1 MDPADVVLKNLDLTD
16 KGRFYV
22 SEIKGDTD
30 ENGVASYFTVRLSSA
45 PDDGNP
51 GEDNVTITMASS
63 DPDEGQISSS
73 IGNQQ
78 TGDSASQLVFTSSN
92 WNAERTVTV
101 VGQPDYYSDGDQN
114 YTIILG
120 QDNDTAD
127 LRFRYVD
134 PRDVSVTNLD
144 LTGKGSYY
152 VSAVSRPTDENG
164 IRAEFSVRLAT
175 APTDNVT
182 IYLKTSDP
190 SEGRISKLNDKTVSW
205 SEDNKSA
212 YVSLTI
218 LKDSWNSDHKVE
230 VEGQWDNLSDG
241 DQPYAIVLSS
251 DNRSK
256 DRNYRYVDPP
266 DVSLTVSYTHLTL
279 PTNREV

>member
-1 MDPADVVLKNLDLTD
+1 M
-16 KGRFYV
+16 
-22 SEIKGDTD
+22 
-30 ENGVASYFTVRLSSA
+30 
-45 PDDGNP
+45 
-51 GEDNVTITMASS
+51 
-63 DPDEGQISSS
+63 
-73 IGNQQ
+73 
-78 TGDSASQLVFTSSN
+78 
-92 WNAERTVTV
+92 TV
-101 VGQPDYYSDGDQN
+101 VGQPDNYSDGDQN

-134 PRDVSVTNLD
+134 PPDVSVTNLD

-251 DNRSK
+251 DNTSK
-256 DRNYRYVDPP
+256 DRNYLYVDPP
-266 DVSLTVSYTHLTL
+266 DVSLTNLDLTTKGGFYVSGALGDTDENGVSTTFTVRLSSAPNSGDNDSTDNVTVRMFSSDPGEGVIGSLIGGGGNHDNASQLVFTSSDWNVPRTVTAVSYTHLRAHET
-279 PTNREV
+279 

>member
-1 MDPADVVLKNLDLTD
+1 MTVTGVADNLSDGDQSFTIVLQADNKTADTRFRDVDPADVVLTNLDLTD

-101 VGQPDYYSDGDQN
+101 VGQPDNYSDGD
-114 YTIILG
+114 
-120 QDNDTAD
+120 
-127 LRFRYVD
+127 
-134 PRDVSVTNLD
+134 P
-144 LTGKGSYY
+144 
-152 VSAVSRPTDENG
+152 
-164 IRAEFSVRLAT
+164 
-175 APTDNVT
+175 
-182 IYLKTSDP
+182 
-190 SEGRISKLNDKTVSW
+190 
-205 SEDNKSA
+205 
-212 YVSLTI
+212 
-218 LKDSWNSDHKVE
+218 
-230 VEGQWDNLSDG
+230 
-241 DQPYAIVLSS
+241 
-251 DNRSK
+251 
-256 DRNYRYVDPP
+256 
-266 DVSLTVSYTHLTL
+266 VSYTHLRAHET
-279 PTNREV
+279 